1 MARTVLLH
9 ALYQLVI
16 IFTLLYKPVTTGFT
30 ITFGSNVQLVV
41 PRFNLIPNIE
51 VEDMYTEK
59 HLGILFTTF
68 VFMQIFN
75 EINSRKINDERNV
88 FERFLSNPIFL
99 SVIIG
104 TSITQVFL

>member
-16 IFTLLYKPVTTGFT
+16 IFTLLYKPEKF
-30 ITFGSNVQLVV
+30 
-41 PRFNLIPNIE
+41 IPDLKFDPKDLEGGVNDKNT
-51 VEDMYTEK
+51 VK

-88 FERFLSNPIFL
+88 FERFFSNVIFI

>member
-16 IFTLLYKPVTTGFT
+16 IFTLLYKPVG
-30 ITFGSNVQLVV
+30 
-41 PRFNLIPNIE
+41 LIPGIE
-51 VEDMYTEK
+51 EIDINTQK

-88 FERFLSNPIFL
+88 FERFFSNAIFI

-104 TSITQVFL
+104 TSITQVYL